1 MAPIGKHNSASVAD
15 EVAAAEANFRLA
27 QERLN
32 AARQR
37 AAQERAQSQ
46 NLSQATPLQGAAP
59 MAQPVETQVAQ
70 QALQPAQTSQPA
82 QAAQPASAQPYAPHP
97 FSHSAA
103 QSFEPV
109 KDHIAAGLFAIF
121 FGWLGIHKFYLGFN
135 GPGFIYLAVSI
146 VGSIFTFGAALMLTI
161 LVSIVEGV
169 IYLFKSQDAFDAL
182 YVHTQKPRMWF

>member
-46 NLSQATPLQGAAP
+46 NLSQAAPLQGAAP
-59 MAQPVETQVAQ
+59 MAQPIEAQVAQ
-70 QALQPAQTSQPA
+70 QTLHSAQVP
-82 QAAQPASAQPYAPHP
+82 QPASAQPYAPHP